1 MTAARSVSASATRPG
16 ERFPGRVRV
25 RVARLPFGALL
36 VLLGALLLL
45 TMTLGVGLG
54 PVGISPGRVW
64 EVIWS
69 HLTGAEV
76 PAPGPALAEDRIVWD
91 LRLPRVL
98 LGACVGAGLA
108 LVGAA
113 LQALVRNPL
122 ADPFLLGVSSG
133 ASVGAVA
140 VIVAGSTALGS
151 YSVSIGAF
159 VGALISFAIVFVLAQ
174 HHGQISPLRMILA
187 GIAITYGLQSVTQYL
202 VLSSEDPQK
211 VNAALFWLFGSLSGT
226 RWAYVTLPGIVL
238 VGGFL
243 ILLSQARPLNAMLAG
258 DDTAASLGVNTAR
271 LRTWLLA
278 LCAILTGVMVSLS
291 GAIGFVGLVI
301 PHMVRLVAGAD
312 HRRLL
317 PLTVLVGATFM
328 VWVDVIARMVL
339 QPTEIPVGIVT
350 AIVGAPLFLV
360 LMRRSAALRR
370 TA

>member
-1 MTAARSVSASATRPG
+1 
-16 ERFPGRVRV
+16 
-25 RVARLPFGALL
+25 
-36 VLLGALLLL
+36 
-45 TMTLGVGLG
+45 
-54 PVGISPGRVW
+54 
-64 EVIWS
+64 
-69 HLTGAEV
+69 
-76 PAPGPALAEDRIVWD
+76 
-91 LRLPRVL
+91 
-98 LGACVGAGLA
+98 
-108 LVGAA
+108 
-113 LQALVRNPL
+113 
-122 ADPFLLGVSSG
+122 
-133 ASVGAVA
+133 
-140 VIVAGSTALGS
+140 
-151 YSVSIGAF
+151 
-159 VGALISFAIVFVLAQ
+159 
-174 HHGQISPLRMILA
+174 MILA

-238 VGGFL
+238 VAGFL

-271 LRTWLLA
+271 LRTALLA

-301 PHMVRLVAGAD
+301 PHMVRLVAGSD

-317 PLTVLVGATFM
+317 PLTILVGAAFM
-328 VWVDVIARMVL
+328 VWVDVLARMVL

-370 TA
+370 TG